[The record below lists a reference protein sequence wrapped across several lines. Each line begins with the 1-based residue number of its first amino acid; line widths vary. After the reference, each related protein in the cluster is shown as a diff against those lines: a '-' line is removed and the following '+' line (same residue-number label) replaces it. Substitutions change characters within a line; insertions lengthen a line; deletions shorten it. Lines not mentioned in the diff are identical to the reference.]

1 MTPNVGVVVFPGS
14 NCDRDAHWSF
24 DLMGAKVRYVWH
36 LEEDLSG
43 LDAVVLPGGFAYGD
57 YLRVGAMA
65 AYSPVMEAVKEFA
78 ASGKFVLGVCNGF
91 QVLCEAGLLPGAL
104 RRNDTLKFRC
114 MPARV
119 RVETQTTA
127 FTTGMWPGQVL
138 TIPIAHFDG
147 SYYCTEECVEQLDA
161 ERRVAFRY
169 CDEEG
174 ELTEESNPNGS
185 VSHIAGVFN
194 EQRNVLGM
202 MPHPE
207 RAVDPVVGGTD
218 GRLIVTSMLSAIA
231 LADAEV
237 PGR

>member
-24 DLMGAKVRYVWH
+24 GLMGAKVRYLWH
-36 LEEDLSG
+36 LETDLQE

-57 YLRVGAMA
+57 YLRAGAMA
-65 AYSPVMEAVKEFA
+65 AYSPVMESVKEFA
-78 ASGKFVLGVCNGF
+78 ASGKLVIGVCNGF

-104 RRNDTLKFRC
+104 RRNDTLRFRC
-114 MPARV
+114 MPVHV
-119 RVETQTTA
+119 RVETQDTA
-127 FTTGMWPGQVL
+127 FSTGMWPGQVL

-147 SYYCTEECVEQLDA
+147 SYYCTEEQVEQLEA
-161 ERRVAFRY
+161 ERRIAFRY
-169 CDEEG
+169 CDAEG
-174 ELTEESNPNGS
+174 ELTEEANPNGS
-185 VSHIAGVFN
+185 VGHIAGVFN

-218 GRLIVTSMLSAIA
+218 GRLILTSMLSWISTAA
-231 LADAEV
+231 AAV
-237 PGR
+237 PGQ